1 MYYLSVKKARFTFI
15 LFDITTGA
23 HRSGGRC
30 ERVNAPVTARALDTF
45 GVTVA
50 GAVGVVTL
58 VRLSA
63 TLTRCQHTHSIQY
76 TSHRQSRVHMSL

>member
-1 MYYLSVKKARFTFI
+1 MYYTSGKHVSRPFFVNPVPMHLAVA
-15 LFDITTGA
+15 GA
-23 HRSGGRC
+23 S
-30 ERVNAPVTARALDTF
+30 ENAPVTARALDTF